1 LTYTVIHITIA
12 VMIKEVMKVSLGEQI
27 NRIRKQKKISIDE
40 LCALSGI
47 PKGTLSKITAG
58 ITTNPTLDTVKSI
71 AAALG
76 CSLEDLSDSPKTKK
90 THTLYSQ
97 KEDHMIKKYRL
108 LDVYDKQLVDDVLEA
123 AYNHTT
129 RNISPEDAE
138 AKTYIKCYELPAAAG
153 TGEPLG
159 DTYYTD
165 TIQVE
170 TQRLPRNAH
179 MCIRVHGNSMEP
191 AYRDGDIVFVQRLD
205 GESVRVGEIGIFA
218 LNGDGYIKRLG
229 QGALESLNPQYS
241 PIPIHDYDDLRCQGR
256 VLGKI

>member
-1 LTYTVIHITIA
+1 
-12 VMIKEVMKVSLGEQI
+12 MELGEFVSKY
-27 NRIRKQKKISIDE
+27 RKEAGLTIDE
-40 LCALSGI
+40 LAFRSGV
-47 PKGTLSKITAG
+47 PKGTINKIIAG
-58 ITTNPTLDTVKSI
+58 TTKSPTLDTVQSI
-71 AAALG
+71 AEALG
-76 CSLEDLSDSPKTKK
+76 KTIGDFIEPHRVSP
-90 THTLYSQ
+90 LPYSRE
-97 KEDHMIKKYRL
+97 EDHLIKKYRL
-108 LDVYDKQLVDDVLEA
+108 LDIYDKQLVDDVLEA

-129 RNISPEDAE
+129 RNISPEDAGVV
-138 AKTYIKCYELPAAAG
+138 TYIKCYELPAAAG

-179 MCIRVHGNSMEP
+179 ICIRVHGNSMEP
-191 AYRDGDIVFVQRLD
+191 AYHDGDIVFVQRLD
-205 GESVRVGEIGIFA
+205 GESVRQGEIGIFV

-229 QGALESLNPQYS
+229 RGALESLNPEYD

>member
-1 LTYTVIHITIA
+1 
-12 VMIKEVMKVSLGEQI
+12 MSLGT
-27 NRIRKQKKISIDE
+27 RIRERRELLGLKQSE
-40 LCALSGI
+40 LG
-47 PKGTLSKITAG
+47 KM
-58 ITTNPTLDTVKSI
+58 
-71 AAALG
+71 LG
-76 CSLEDLSDSPKTKK
+76 VTGSAIGNYENEVSSPKADI
-90 THTLYSQ
+90 LYKVFDVLKCDANYLFQ
-97 KEDHMIKKYRL
+97 DEIAELNTEDFTVPEIKLIKKYRL

-129 RNISPEDAE
+129 RNISSEDAGVM
-138 AKTYIKCYELPAAAG
+138 TYIKCYELPAAAG

-179 MCIRVHGNSMEP
+179 ICIRVHGNSMEP
-191 AYRDGDIVFVQRLD
+191 AYHDGDIVFVQRLD
-205 GESVRVGEIGIFA
+205 GESVRQGEIGIFL

-229 QGALESLNPQYS
+229 HGALESLNPDYD